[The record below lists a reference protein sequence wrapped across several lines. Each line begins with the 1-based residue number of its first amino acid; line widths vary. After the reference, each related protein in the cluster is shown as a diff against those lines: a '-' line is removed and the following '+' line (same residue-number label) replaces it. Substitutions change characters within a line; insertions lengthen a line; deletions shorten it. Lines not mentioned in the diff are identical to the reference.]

1 MATWLR
7 SPSAG
12 DAAPAR
18 GFDDRSVRE
27 HYGVVIAGSLN
38 PASTTMAEAILV
50 GENLLSRT
58 P

>member
-1 MATWLR
+1 
-7 SPSAG
+7 
-12 DAAPAR
+12 
-18 GFDDRSVRE
+18 VRE

-38 PASTTMAEAILV
+38 PASTTMAGAILV